1 VERLTAADYFRE
13 ALEVLAEGG
22 SESLTIAVLCDRLAV
37 TKGSFYHHFG
47 GLANFVTQFLQ
58 YWESEDGARLSAV
71 SRAQRDPAAR
81 VAELLRLAVALPHA
95 GEAAIRAWGRSNSEV
110 AATVDR
116 IDRKR
121 ERTLVAAIGAVGA
134 DRTRARAL
142 GRLALTVLIGAQQ
155 REHPIDLKRLQQML
169 DEVTRL
175 IGLDADPRLVEPLT
189 AVLAG

>member
-13 ALEVLAEGG
+13 ALEILAEGG
-22 SESLTIAVLCDRLAV
+22 SESLTIAALCDRLAV

-47 GLANFVTQFLQ
+47 GLPNFVTQLLQ
-58 YWESEDGARLSAV
+58 HWESEDGARLSAV
-71 SRAQRDPAAR
+71 SRAQPDPGAR
-81 VAELLRLAVALPHA
+81 VAGLLRLAVGLPHA

-110 AATVDR
+110 AATVDQ

-121 ERTLVAAIGAVGA
+121 ERTLVTAISAVGA

-142 GRLALTVLIGAQQ
+142 GRLALTVIIGAQQ

-175 IGLDADPRLVEPLT
+175 IGLDADPRLAAPLT
-189 AVLAG
+189 AVLAV